1 MCTLYMYFSDDKV
14 ELLDPPFNSEPG
26 ECVFVEG
33 YERKTLGG
41 KSDTILSHPLFTT
54 LDLVLT
60 SVTVVCLLQHY
71 FLRKMF
77 VQQSERTIQFCTE
90 FLRFQLID
98 FPDNLFFI
106 LA

>member
-1 MCTLYMYFSDDKV
+1 MHIVHYFSGDKV

-60 SVTVVCLLQHY
+60 SVTVVCY
-71 FLRKMF
+71 DATACVSNKVNVPSSSAPNFEGF
-77 VQQSERTIQFCTE
+77 
-90 FLRFQLID
+90 
-98 FPDNLFFI
+98 N
-106 LA
+106 